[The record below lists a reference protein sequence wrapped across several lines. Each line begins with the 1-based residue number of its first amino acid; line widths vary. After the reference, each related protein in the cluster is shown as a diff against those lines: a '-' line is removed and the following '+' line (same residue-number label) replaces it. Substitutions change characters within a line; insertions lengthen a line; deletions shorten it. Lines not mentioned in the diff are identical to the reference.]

1 MLRSSLNLLMLA
13 AVGLMAGGC
22 EIHAQSLGVDGSFD
36 RTLQVEGPLDLDVLS
51 RSGHILVKVGSPGSV
66 HITGRI
72 RAYGSLPWWT
82 HGYSATEQARL
93 LETTPPIDQ
102 SGNRI
107 DVGYISDEAL
117 ASNVTISYDVTVPSN
132 TRLRTSSRSGDTT
145 VDAIQGPVTASSR
158 SGRIH
163 VGSVPGDLDVDSRSG
178 DIELLDQRSNVRVVS
193 RSGRVTLEGQP
204 SRTWAVQ
211 TRSGDIEVALPQDG
225 GAEIDVDSRSGSVDS
240 SRPIERRS
248 SKSRNHTQGIVGR
261 GTGRL
266 EVTTRSGSVRI
277 R

>member
-13 AVGLMAGGC
+13 ALGIAAGGC
-22 EIHAQSLGVDGSFD
+22 ELHAQSFGVDGSFD
-36 RTLQVEGPLDLDVLS
+36 RTLQVDGPLDVDVLS
-51 RSGHILVKVGSPGSV
+51 RSGQIRVKVGSAGSV
-66 HITGRI
+66 HVTGHI
-72 RAYGSLPWWT
+72 RAHGSLTWS
-82 HGYSATEQARL
+82 HAYSPTEQVQML
-93 LETTPPIDQ
+93 STTPPIEQ

-107 DVGYISDEAL
+107 DIGYIADDAL
-117 ASNVTISYDVTVPSN
+117 ASNVTISYDVTVPAN
-132 TRLRTSSRSGDTT
+132 TRLRTTSRSGDQII
-145 VDAIQGPVTASSR
+145 DAIQGPVTASSR

-163 VGSVPGDLDVDSRSG
+163 VGGVPGDLDIDTRSG
-178 DIELLDQRSNVRVVS
+178 DVELLDQHSNVRVVS
-193 RSGRVTLEGQP
+193 RSGRVMLEGQP

-211 TRSGDIEVALPQDG
+211 TRSGDVEVALPQDG

-240 SRPIERRS
+240 RRPIEMRT
-248 SKSRNHTQGIVGR
+248 SKSRNHTQGLVGR